1 MNIYCGIKRP
11 GLRCN
16 DREQK
21 DLGFTAA
28 ARSNTM
34 KRGFYTILAAQFF
47 SALADNALL
56 FAAIALLA
64 TLQAQAWQTP
74 VLQQFFVFSYIVLAP
89 FVGPF
94 ADSLPKGRVMF
105 VANAVKLLGCIAM
118 LMGTHPLLAYGLVG
132 VGAAMYSPAKY
143 GILTEYLPHQKLVLA
158 NGWMEGLT
166 VAAIIL
172 GSILGG
178 LMVSARFA
186 GYIFA
191 RIDFPL
197 VDTGIDTP
205 PELAIT
211 VILMLYFIAALIN
224 LYIPKVAIDHKL
236 QKRNPVFIMQDFW
249 HSFRLLWRDPLGQVS
264 LAVTTLFWGAGA
276 TLRLIVLTWASM
288 ALRFSLEKATQL
300 TAVVAFGIA
309 LGSVLAAKYVSL
321 KRAVRVLPVGIA
333 MGLLVTSMVFVN
345 DWRIAIVLL
354 VLIGAMGGYF
364 VVPMNALLQ
373 HRGHLLMGAGH
384 SIAVQNFN
392 ENLSIL
398 VLLGVYALMIK
409 ADASI
414 RGIIITFGLF
424 IALTMG
430 YLTRKHWHDQDSK

>member
-1 MNIYCGIKRP
+1 MN
-11 GLRCN
+11 
-16 DREQK
+16 
-21 DLGFTAA
+21 
-28 ARSNTM
+28 
-34 KRGFYTILAAQFF
+34 RGFYTILAAQFF

-64 TLQAQAWQTP
+64 SLHAQAWQTP
-74 VLQQFFVFSYIVLAP
+74 VLQQFFVFAYIVLAP

-105 VANAVKLLGCIAM
+105 VANAVKLLGCVAM
-118 LMGTHPLLAYGLVG
+118 LVGTHPLLAYGLVG

-172 GSILGG
+172 GSIFGG
-178 LMVSARFA
+178 IMVGTRFA
-186 GYIFA
+186 NYVFA
-191 RIDFPL
+191 R
-197 VDTGIDTP
+197 VDLPFIETGIDTP
-205 PELAIT
+205 PELAIV
-211 VILMLYFIAALIN
+211 VILLLYFTAAVIN

-288 ALRFSLEKATQL
+288 ALKFSLERATQL
-300 TAVVAFGIA
+300 TAVVALGIA

-321 KRAVRVLPVGIA
+321 KRAIRVLPVGIA
-333 MGLLVTSMVFVN
+333 MGLLVITMVFIT

-409 ADASI
+409 IDVPIQA
-414 RGIIITFGLF
+414 IIISFGLL
-424 IALTMG
+424 IAAAMG
-430 YLTRKHWHDQDSK
+430 YLTRKHWHDQDRS